1 MILVD
6 SSSWIHFLRP
16 NGDPAVRARVDAALR
31 NGDACWC
38 PLVRLELWNG
48 AAGDRDRK
56 ILREFESVL
65 PELPIDDEVWSGA
78 RELARRARSV
88 GVSVP
93 ATDILIAACARRHG
107 AELETADADFER
119 LASVVSIEMYTS
131 ERIAELTREAEVDP
145 DTRAAARERLK
156 RTDE

>member
-16 NGDPAVRARVDAALR
+16 NGDPKVRSRVEAALTS
-31 NGDACWC
+31 GEACWC
-38 PLVRLELWNG
+38 PLVRLEMWNG

-56 ILREFESVL
+56 SLRDFEDVL
-65 PELPIDDEVWSGA
+65 LELAIDDDVWAGA
-78 RELARRARSV
+78 YELARRARSA

-107 AELETADADFER
+107 ADLETADSDFER
-119 LASVVSIEMYTS
+119 LA
-131 ERIAELTREAEVDP
+131 AL
-145 DTRAAARERLK
+145 
-156 RTDE
+156 

>member
-6 SSSWIHFLRP
+6 SSSWVHFLRP
-16 NGDPAVRARVDAALR
+16 NGDPVVRSRVEAALTS
-31 NGDACWC
+31 GEACWC

-56 ILREFESVL
+56 SLRDFEDVL
-65 PELPIDDEVWSGA
+65 SELAIDDDVWVGA
-78 RELARRARSV
+78 YGLARRARSA

-107 AELETADADFER
+107 ADLETADSDFEQ
-119 LASVVSIEMYTS
+119 LA
-131 ERIAELTREAEVDP
+131 AL
-145 DTRAAARERLK
+145 
-156 RTDE
+156 

>member
-1 MILVD
+1 VILVD

-16 NGDPAVRARVDAALR
+16 NGDPVVRSRVEAALTS
-31 NGDACWC
+31 GEACWC

-56 ILREFESVL
+56 SLRDFEDAL
-65 PELPIDDEVWSGA
+65 LELAIDDDVWA
-78 RELARRARSV
+78 VAYELARRARGG

-107 AELETADADFER
+107 ADLEEADSDFER
-119 LASVVSIEMYTS
+119 LA
-131 ERIAELTREAEVDP
+131 EL
-145 DTRAAARERLK
+145 
-156 RTDE
+156 